1 MKYQLNRRIKLKPYL
16 IAFILFNN
24 INTTLACIDPA
35 LSDAEQIAPCLI
47 LAKQGQADSQF
58 ELGKRYEQGLGVP
71 ANSTAAEAWYLK
83 AAESGHVSAQYALA
97 LMYDSAPVV
106 AEQAVEPEFNS
117 VTSLRSFNTDAAGA
131 NLGTTFDLCLDIGEG
146 PIKAIQWYRQAAQQ
160 GHTDAQFKL
169 GQVYEQGRGVPQDD
183 MLAYMWFDIATRQG
197 RKATGNIKMATAARL
212 SPELQQEAENLAEE
226 WLLENRK
233 Q

>member
-1 MKYQLNRRIKLKPYL
+1 MKPYL
-16 IAFILFNN
+16 ITFILFTN
-24 INTTLACIDPA
+24 INTALACIDPA
-35 LSDAEQIAPCLI
+35 LSDSEQIAPCLI

-97 LMYDSAPVV
+97 LMYDSTPVV
-106 AEQAVEPEFNS
+106 AEQAVEPKFNP
-117 VTSLRSFNTDAAGA
+117 VASLSSFNAGGA
-131 NLGTTFDLCLDIGEG
+131 GTNLGTTFDLCLDIGEG
-146 PIKAIQWYRQAAQQ
+146 PIKAIKWYRQAAQQ

-183 MLAYMWFDIATRQG
+183 MLAYMWFDIASRQG
-197 RKATGNIKMATAARL
+197 RKETENIKMKTATRL
-212 SPELQQEAENLAEE
+212 SPELRQEAENLAEE
-226 WLLENRK
+226 WLLDNHK